1 MKRNYLKIA
10 VVAIVLVTVVL
21 LFVKYMPSITMQD
34 VVMWYRDNLNYGT
47 ITLLMAIESS
57 FIPFPSEI
65 VIPPAAYFS
74 AHNGDLNIVLIVL
87 FATLGA
93 LLGA

>member
-74 AHNGDLNIVLIVL
+74 AHNGDLNIILIVL
-87 FATLGA
+87 A
-93 LLGA
+93 LHLH